1 MPIYEFDCKDC
12 GSQFE
17 ELVKTYAA
25 EKDVVCPGCGTAH
38 VAKRFSAFSAVAAS
52 GGSAQADPY
61 ACSPTGCAKPSCGF
75 MNN

>member
-25 EKDVVCPGCGTAH
+25 EKDVVCPKCGTAH
-38 VAKRFSAFSAVAAS
+38 VTKRFSSFAAVAA
-52 GGSAQADPY
+52 GSAQSDPY
-61 ACSPTGCAKPSCGF
+61 ACSPTGCMKPGCGF
-75 MNN
+75 QNN